1 MLDISSDYQIFDNL
15 ETITFQNQGDSAV
28 TIQNVMRRPA
38 ILQVESVGGGMVY
51 AAAIEFLIW
60 KEGTEDFLVDGQGN
74 YITYDEDDA
83 SFIDVSSSTLIP
95 RINALITDKFGK
107 KYLVDSIDDGV
118 LRSRWS
124 IRATSYTGEGVN

>member
-1 MLDISSDYQIFDNL
+1 MLNIESDYLIFDNL

-38 ILQVESVGGGMVY
+38 ILQVESAGGGMVY

-74 YITYDEDDA
+74 YITYDDDDA

>member
-38 ILQVESVGGGMVY
+38 ILQVESAGGGMVY

-60 KEGTEDFLVDGQGN
+60 KEGAEDFLVDGQVN

-107 KYLVDSIDDGV
+107 RYLVDSIDDGV

>member
-38 ILQVESVGGGMVY
+38 ILQVESAGGGMVY

-60 KEGTEDFLVDGQGN
+60 KEGAEDFLVDGQGN
-74 YITYDEDDA
+74 YITYDEDDT
-83 SFIDVSSSTLIP
+83 SFIDVSSSSLIP

-107 KYLVDSIDDGV
+107 RYLVDSIDDGV

>member
-1 MLDISSDYQIFDNL
+1 MLNIESDYLIFDNL

-38 ILQVESVGGGMVY
+38 ILQVESAGGGMVY

>member
-74 YITYDEDDA
+74 YITYDEDDT
-83 SFIDVSSSTLIP
+83 SFIDVSSSSLIP

>member
-1 MLDISSDYQIFDNL
+1 MLDISSDYSIFDNL
-15 ETITFQNQGDSAV
+15 ETITFQNQGESAFAV
-28 TIQNVMRRPA
+28 QNVMRRPA
-38 ILQVESVGGGMVY
+38 ILQVESAGGGMVY

-60 KEGTEDFLVDGQGN
+60 KEGAEDFLIDGLGN
-74 YITYDEDDA
+74 YITYDDDDT
-83 SFIDVSSSTLIP
+83 SFIDVSSLSFIP

-107 KYLVDSIDDGV
+107 RYLVDSIDDGV